1 MRVETI
7 TFEDLGG
14 GIDRSG
20 GLITRDARKLYSANN
35 YVITQ
40 GRKLRRRPPNR
51 KDAGQIAAN
60 VQGYAY
66 LNGRDVVVA
75 KRGDTVTHTITGAA
89 ITTVY
94 FDAPEGS
101 TEWDLVEL
109 MVFNEQVVAVIRHL
123 FPTSAAASWRN
134 FLHVWDDKRP
144 TYVTDPACPTSWS
157 PSLPLHPY
165 GKGESGGYVDYRPRM
180 IVAGERLA
188 ITTPNGDVAFSGAN
202 APRIWNQRAASD
214 ILANG
219 EMWYTILGN
228 APGNHEVIIP
238 VPFFDL
244 IQAGK
249 YAAYVCEY
257 LTNGEWRQ
265 YREVNT
271 LVNLGDYTLAA
282 IPNRFDPLGA
292 PETKL
297 TLTLGADGTVVRFRA
312 LARPAATILSGLYPT
327 PNGTVVGGILT
338 HEGSNHEVATYQ
350 AGAGMTA
357 GQDYQIAVAVPGAP
371 IAIPTV
377 ALGGFGAQPLNGQ
390 QRYWSRIVAVAEA
403 ASATAFT
410 YAITGTVTVVAG
422 STRIVGVGTTF
433 TDDLQV
439 GRQVEV
445 NGERRVVKAVADDTL
460 VEVDAPFT
468 APAAGVTALADI
480 RYRYAA
486 DVGDSGNPWYAEREA
501 AAAFEQAGADDA
513 LVLATSLSDDSGGV
527 PVALAAMQNRLL
539 VQYPSILQSWSTGPS
554 AKDDFRLL
562 STLGQGAGIN
572 SRPQPVLIDGFAGLP
587 TVAGPR
593 LFAPS
598 GNNKDYIEF
607 MPVGD
612 KLKGIP
618 IPDLRRAVWWPRMRV
633 WVECAADG
641 GGNLFVLS
649 VHRES
654 KVIGWTTWSLPGIT
668 NVDAMF
674 VRGEVLVIVSGRD
687 RYRMD
692 PDDPV
697 YVDDNDGT
705 GTPYASTVRW
715 LYNTL
720 GHPSKNKKL
729 IRCEIAQVGKARL
742 SVFMN
747 PRALTEESIGPTANG
762 NTMGLQRVP
771 LAVMG
776 PGVGLAMEST
786 DPTGHEIESVGFDYQ
801 LLNR

>member
-1 MRVETI
+1 
-7 TFEDLGG
+7 
-14 GIDRSG
+14 
-20 GLITRDARKLYSANN
+20 
-35 YVITQ
+35 
-40 GRKLRRRPPNR
+40 
-51 KDAGQIAAN
+51 
-60 VQGYAY
+60 
-66 LNGRDVVVA
+66 
-75 KRGDTVTHTITGAA
+75 
-89 ITTVY
+89 
-94 FDAPEGS
+94 
-101 TEWDLVEL
+101 
-109 MVFNEQVVAVIRHL
+109 
-123 FPTSAAASWRN
+123 
-134 FLHVWDDKRP
+134 
-144 TYVTDPACPTSWS
+144 
-157 PSLPLHPY
+157 
-165 GKGESGGYVDYRPRM
+165 
-180 IVAGERLA
+180 
-188 ITTPNGDVAFSGAN
+188 
-202 APRIWNQRAASD
+202 
-214 ILANG
+214 
-219 EMWYTILGN
+219 
-228 APGNHEVIIP
+228 
-238 VPFFDL
+238 
-244 IQAGK
+244 
-249 YAAYVCEY
+249 
-257 LTNGEWRQ
+257 
-265 YREVNT
+265 
-271 LVNLGDYTLAA
+271 LVNLGDYTLTA

-327 PNGTVVGGILT
+327 PKGTVVGGILT

-377 ALGGFGAQPLNGQ
+377 ALGGFGAQPFNGQ

-410 YAITGTVTVVAG
+410 YAITGKVTVAAA
-422 STRIVGVGTTF
+422 STRIVGVGTAF

-468 APAAGVTALADI
+468 AAAAGATALADI

-539 VQYPSILQSWSTGPS
+539 VQYPSVLQSWSTGPS

-687 RYRMD
+687 RYRID

-720 GHPSKNKKL
+720 GHPGKNKKL

-786 DPTGHEIESVGFDYQ
+786 DPAGHEIESVGFDYQ

>member
-14 GIDRSG
+14 GVDRSE
-20 GLITRDARKLYSANN
+20 GLVTRDARKLYSADN
-35 YVITQ
+35 YYVTS

-66 LNGRDVVVA
+66 LNGQDIVVA
-75 KRGDTVTHTITGAA
+75 KRGDTVTHTIVGAP

-101 TEWDLVEL
+101 DAWDLVEL
-109 MVFNEQVVAVIRHL
+109 MVFNEQIIALIRHN
-123 FPTSAAASWRN
+123 FPGSLAAPWRN

-157 PSLPLHPY
+157 TSFPLHPY
-165 GKGESGGYVDYRPRM
+165 GKGENGEYRNYRPRM

-188 ITTPNGDVAFSGAN
+188 ITMPNGDIAFSGAY
-202 APRIWNQRAASD
+202 APRIWNQRSASD

-219 EMWYTILGN
+219 EMWYAILGN
-228 APGNHEVIIP
+228 SGGNHEVIVP

-244 IQAGK
+244 IQASK

-265 YREVNT
+265 YREVT
-271 LVNLGDYTLAA
+271 ILVNLGDYTLQA

-312 LARPAATILSGLYPT
+312 LARPAATILSGLYPV
-327 PNGTVVGGILT
+327 PDGTVVGGILT
-338 HEGSNHEVATYQ
+338 HEGADHQIGTYQ
-350 AGAGMTA
+350 AGAGMTT
-357 GQDYQIAVAVPGAP
+357 GDDYQIAVAVPGAP

-377 ALGGFGAQPLNGQ
+377 ALGGFASQALNGQ
-390 QRYWSRIVAVAEA
+390 QRYWSRIIAVAEA

-410 YAITGTVTVVAG
+410 YAITGTVTVAAA
-422 STRIVGVGTTF
+422 STRDVGVGTTF

-445 NGERRVVKAVADDTL
+445 NGERRIVKAVAGDTL
-460 VEVDAPFT
+460 LEVDAPFT
-468 APAAGVTALADI
+468 AAAAGVTALADI

-486 DVGDSGNPWYAEREA
+486 DVGDSGNEWYAGREA

-513 LVLATSLSDDSGGV
+513 LVLASSLSDDSGGI

-539 VQYPSILQSWSTGPS
+539 VQYPSVLQSWSTGPS

-562 STLGQGAGIN
+562 SVMGQGAGVN
-572 SRPQPVLIDGFAGLP
+572 TRPQPVLIDGFAGLP

-607 MPVGD
+607 QPVGD

-618 IPDLRRAVWWPRMRV
+618 LPDLQRAVWWPRLRV
-633 WVECAADG
+633 WLECAATG
-641 GGNLFVLS
+641 GGQIFVLS
-649 VHRES
+649 VHRD
-654 KVIGWTTWSLPGIT
+654 KPVMAWTTWSLPGIT
-668 NVDAMF
+668 NIDAMF

-687 RYRMD
+687 RYRID

-697 YVDDNDGT
+697 YADDNDGT
-705 GTPYASTVRW
+705 GTPYASTARW

-720 GHPSKNKKL
+720 GHPNKNKKL

-742 SVFMN
+742 SIFMN
-747 PRALTEESIGPTANG
+747 PRALTEEAIGPTASG
-762 NTMGLQRVP
+762 YTMGLQRVP

-776 PGVGLAMEST
+776 PGVGVALHST
-786 DPTGHEIESVGFDYQ
+786 DVNGHEIESVGFDYQ